1 MDVSLVNGSAGTQ
14 AARRQSSG
22 VTGLDRRLL
31 GLVRSRL
38 REVPLAFALWDGEVV
53 GDGPQVS
60 ATIRILDRST
70 LLGVCWNP
78 QYAFAEGYAHGTLL
92 VDGDLVGALDGI
104 YRTYLSREPRPI
116 RAHRGLAVPNTTSRS
131 RHNVHRHY
139 DIGNDF
145 YRLWLDDSMLYTCA
159 YYPDATATLE
169 EAQRA
174 KLDYVCRKLRLRPG
188 DRVVEAGSGWGAL
201 SLHMAKHYGAVV
213 TAYNVSAEQVRYARE
228 RAAAEGLTQ
237 AVQFVEAD
245 YRCLTGEFDVFVSI
259 GMLEHVGPAGLAKF
273 GALLDHALAKP
284 DGRGLLHFI
293 GRNYPAPL
301 TRWIR
306 DRVFPGAYPPAL
318 AEVIEKSLAPY
329 DFSVVDVENL
339 RHHYTRTLAEW
350 LRRYRAAEPE
360 VERLFGPEFVRTW
373 RLYLA
378 GSEAGFRSGSLQLFQ
393 LQFARGECAKPWPT
407 RAALY
412 ESPLA

>member
-1 MDVSLVNGSAGTQ
+1 MGVSVVNRSSGTRIG
-14 AARRQSSG
+14 RRESSG
-22 VTGLDRRLL
+22 VTGLDRWLL
-31 GLVRSRL
+31 GRVRSRL
-38 REVPLAFALWDGEVV
+38 RGVPAAFALWDGEVV
-53 GDGPQVS
+53 GDGPQTH

-70 LLGVCWNP
+70 LLGVCWDP
-78 QYAFAEGYAHGTLL
+78 QYAFAEGYARGTLL

-116 RAHRGLAVPNTTSRS
+116 RAHRGFAVPNTASRS

-145 YRLWLDDSMLYTCA
+145 YRLWLDESMLYTCA
-159 YYPDATATLE
+159 YFPDASTTLE

-174 KLDYVCRKLRLRPG
+174 KLDYVCRKLRLQPG
-188 DRVVEAGSGWGAL
+188 ERVVETGAGWGAL

-228 RAAAEGLTQ
+228 RAAVEGLSH
-237 AVQFVEAD
+237 AVEFVEDD
-245 YRCLTGEFDVFVSI
+245 YRHLRGEVDVFVSL
-259 GMLEHVGPAGLAKF
+259 GMLEHVGPGGLAGF
-273 GALLDHALAKP
+273 GALVDRVLAKP
-284 DGRGLLHFI
+284 NGRGLLHFI
-293 GRNYPAPL
+293 GRNYPVPL

-306 DRVFPGAYPPAL
+306 DRIFPGAYPPAL

-350 LRRYRAAEPE
+350 LRRYREAEPE

-393 LQFARGECAKPWPT
+393 LQFVRGECAKPWPT
-407 RAALY
+407 RAAIF
-412 ESPLA
+412 ETPLA